1 MHANLKKSP
10 NIRVSLV
17 QQFLCNCVQMIAIV
31 LINKSVLFCCRCIM
45 AFQPETYYSFNRK
58 PQRRSLLRAASRD
71 YEVYFTNIES
81 VSEKLR
87 EIFNHVISKLI
98 SEIQEDLPGHDHRIR
113 LVLNAPTLNYPIHIP
128 FSSVD
133 DFNADLV
140 LNEIDRVVNSNE
152 SFDISNN
159 IKVNVLSVS
168 LPTMG
173 GKRIG
178 GIQNRMVP
186 DIKLFTKQKKSIIAI
201 KSENNDCLMKAL
213 AIGIIIAEEPA
224 QKNQTK
230 TLNLDR
236 CSTQSRELNQLII
249 RLKASKE
256 VSDSFLTCL
265 PKTLENTCP
274 ISSNSSVIA
283 WGNNIEQ
290 QPLALQHLDYLSTT
304 SVLRPYCISVYDSN
318 FMGAFLKC
326 YNSHAKKH

>member
-1 MHANLKKSP
+1 
-10 NIRVSLV
+10 
-17 QQFLCNCVQMIAIV
+17 MIAIV
-31 LINKSVLFCCRCIM
+31 LINKAVLFCCRCMM
-45 AFQPETYYSFNRK
+45 AFQPETYYSFNRM

-81 VSEKLR
+81 VLDKLR
-87 EIFNHVISKLI
+87 QIFNHMISKLI

-128 FSSVD
+128 FSSAD

-140 LNEIDRVVNSNE
+140 LNESDRVVNSNE

-213 AIGIIIAEEPA
+213 ALGIIIAEKHT

-290 QPLALQHLDYLSTT
+290 QPLALQHLD
-304 SVLRPYCISVYDSN
+304 
-318 FMGAFLKC
+318 
-326 YNSHAKKH
+326 